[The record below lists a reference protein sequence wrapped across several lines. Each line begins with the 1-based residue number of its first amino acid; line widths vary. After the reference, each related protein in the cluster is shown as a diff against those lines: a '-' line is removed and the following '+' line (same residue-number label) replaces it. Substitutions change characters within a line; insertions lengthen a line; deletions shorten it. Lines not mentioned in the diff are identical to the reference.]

1 MQTKWMTCSAI
12 LLVAGV
18 LLGSE
23 VGAQEERLCVLGG
36 PSSLEMNTV
45 TVGNLVKTIKVEKV
59 ILQCATGTAT
69 PDSIVDL
76 QLFTE
81 VIERLH
87 SASFEV
93 VGKRFEV
100 ITCEK
105 PIGGV
110 TLPRCQLSTPQTLS
124 EAPTILNCTVSEA
137 QPLDPIAM
145 NTIVHGDFVKT
156 IKAQKELFACQP
168 LPIPNPPPVPLAV
181 DLNTFTEIIQRKQNN
196 KFVVVDKRVEATVC
210 LIENDGTVSACG
222 AFPILPPP
230 PAPEG

>member
-1 MQTKWMTCSAI
+1 MRTKWITCSA
-12 LLVAGV
+12 LLLLAGA

-23 VGAQEERLCVLGG
+23 VQAQEERVCVLGG

-59 ILQCATGTAT
+59 ILRCGTGTAAPT
-69 PDSIVDL
+69 SIVDL

-87 SASFEV
+87 GARFEIV
-93 VGKRFEV
+93 DKRFEV

-110 TLPRCQLSTPQTLS
+110 TVPRCERSTPQILS
-124 EAPTILNCTVSEA
+124 QPPTVPFCTVSEA
-137 QPLDPIAM
+137 QPEDPIAM

-156 IKAQKELFACQP
+156 IKVQKELFTCQ
-168 LPIPNPPPVPLAV
+168 PPPVPGPPPSLPLAV
-181 DLNTFTEIIQRKQNN
+181 DLNTFTEIIQRKQGNT
-196 KFVVVDKRVEATVC
+196 FIVVDKRVEATIC
-210 LIENDGTVSACG
+210 LIADDGTVTGCG
-222 AFPILPPP
+222 AFRVPLGP
-230 PAPEG
+230 